1 MSKSRKHLFIKGRVQ
16 GVFFRSTTQD
26 TALSNNV
33 TGWVQNNYDGS
44 VEAVLEGEIEN
55 IEKVIKWCRRGP
67 GGAYVSEVNV
77 KTEDYTGS
85 FSTFSINFE
94 RW

>member
-1 MSKSRKHLFIKGRVQ
+1 
-16 GVFFRSTTQD
+16 
-26 TALSNNV
+26 
-33 TGWVQNNYDGS
+33 

-55 IEKVIKWCRRGP
+55 IEKVAIWCRTGP
-67 GGAYVSEVNV
+67 RGAYVSEVNV

-85 FSTFSINFE
+85 FSTFSISFD

>member
-16 GVFFRSTTQD
+16 GVFFRATMQD
-26 TALSNNV
+26 VAHANSV
-33 TGWVQNNYDGS
+33 TGWVKNNYDGS
-44 VEAVLEGEIEN
+44 VETVLEGEIEN
-55 IEKVIKWCRRGP
+55 IEKVARWCRTGP
-67 GGAYVSEVNV
+67 RGAYVSEVNV

-85 FSTFSINFE
+85 FSTFSISFD